1 MHSGRHWPRIHSL
14 YHTEVQVLLGSSFQG
29 GTGGVEPI
37 RTPGCRIDREG
48 LNTPMG
54 APSWSKKWSSI
65 AYTAARPI
73 PSSVLS
79 KALMEFASL
88 HTHFPD
94 QVQITHSKLLTCLKL
109 TDITVGLYWPKPCGY
124 TCASCPE
131 LQNGNGNIFISPLR
145 GLFCCRH

>member
-1 MHSGRHWPRIHSL
+1 MLWG
-14 YHTEVQVLLGSSFQG
+14 GSFQG
-29 GTGGVEPI
+29 GTNGVEPI

-54 APSWSKKWSSI
+54 APSRSKKWSSI

-94 QVQITHSKLLTCLKL
+94 QVQITHSKLLT
-109 TDITVGLYWPKPCGY
+109 W
-124 TCASCPE
+124 
-131 LQNGNGNIFISPLR
+131 
-145 GLFCCRH
+145 